1 LDKNYAFDTSA
12 IFCYI
17 EGEKGCDKVEHILTL
32 AKKGKCY
39 IYISF
44 ISLLEIYYISWQ
56 EKGEDIAKEL
66 VVMVKALP
74 LQIVES
80 NERLILS
87 AGRIKARH
95 RSSVAD
101 AIVAATAIEKSAVLV
116 HKDPELEIAAQYGG
130 KTLSLPY
137 RSVITKGS

>member
-1 LDKNYAFDTSA
+1 MDKNYVFDTSA

-17 EGEKGCDKVEHILTL
+17 EAEKGSDKIENILTL
-32 AKKGKCY
+32 AKKGKCD

-44 ISLLEIYYISWQ
+44 ITLLEIYYVSWQ

-80 NERLILS
+80 SERLILS
-87 AGRIKARH
+87 AGRIKAKH
-95 RSSVAD
+95 RLSVAD

-116 HKDPELEIAAQYGG
+116 HKDPELEVAAQYG
-130 KTLSLPY
+130 KTVSLPY
-137 RSVITKGS
+137 RSGIAKGS